1 MEDYGRYG
9 LRPWGC
15 QKNDNVVIVIV
26 VVVVMVDDGYY
37 KRQANIL
44 QNDIIDIAKPFT
56 LMKIKLASDG
66 DAAIDRLLLLA
77 VVQQKN
83 EEERGGN
90 SNVSNFPPLAISCT
104 LKVS

>member
-1 MEDYGRYG
+1 MVSVSRHICSLGDIGA
-9 LRPWGC
+9 LR
-15 QKNDNVVIVIV
+15 
-26 VVVVMVDDGYY
+26 
-37 KRQANIL
+37 AL
-44 QNDIIDIAKPFT
+44 IIDIAKPFT

>member
-1 MEDYGRYG
+1 MSRTSGSG
-9 LRPWGC
+9 GW
-15 QKNDNVVIVIV
+15 V
-26 VVVVMVDDGYY
+26 
-37 KRQANIL
+37 
-44 QNDIIDIAKPFT
+44 
-56 LMKIKLASDG
+56 KIKLASDG

-90 SNVSNFPPLAISCT
+90 SKVPNFPPLAISCT

>member
-1 MEDYGRYG
+1 
-9 LRPWGC
+9 
-15 QKNDNVVIVIV
+15 
-26 VVVVMVDDGYY
+26 
-37 KRQANIL
+37 
-44 QNDIIDIAKPFT
+44 
-56 LMKIKLASDG
+56 MKIKLASDG

-90 SNVSNFPPLAISCT
+90 SKVPNFPPLAISYT